1 MQDYYT
7 GHIGEKLEIKLDPP
21 ESGNT
26 VLFIEGDGALP
37 CGVQFYPEE
46 LVIRGY
52 PQERFRQTVTIAS
65 NNPAAYPYRSFLLFI
80 REERKLQILTRKIP
94 AITVGAEYLFQIQA
108 QGGMQPLVF
117 TSDSLPYDLT
127 LTENGCLKGVARVA
141 GGRFPLRVRV
151 TDREGNVQTSE
162 FHIRIRKEGDSD
174 D

>member
-52 PQERFRQTVTIAS
+52 PQ
-65 NNPAAYPYRSFLLFI
+65 
-80 REERKLQILTRKIP
+80 
-94 AITVGAEYLFQIQA
+94 
-108 QGGMQPLVF
+108 
-117 TSDSLPYDLT
+117 
-127 LTENGCLKGVARVA
+127 
-141 GGRFPLRVRV
+141 
-151 TDREGNVQTSE
+151 
-162 FHIRIRKEGDSD
+162 
-174 D
+174 